1 MSGQQSIS
9 PERIRLL
16 LGNRIKQTL
25 GSDLKSVFLYGS
37 KARGDSTPESDWD
50 VLVILQ
56 DSAESESARAKMR
69 RLSAMIAEET
79 GEVISI
85 LTVKLSEADGNAGL
99 LKNVA
104 EEGEKL

>member
-1 MSGQQSIS
+1 MDGDKTITSD
-9 PERIRLL
+9 RLRAL
-16 LGNRIKQTL
+16 LGNRIKQVL

-37 KARGDSTPESDWD
+37 QARGDSTPQSDWD

-56 DSAESESARAKMR
+56 DNAESEDCRRKMR
-69 RLSAMIAEET
+69 KLSGMIAEET
-79 GEVISI
+79 GEIISI
-85 LTVKLSEADGNAGL
+85 LTMRWSDANENAGL

>member
-1 MSGQQSIS
+1 MSGPQSNS
-9 PERIRLL
+9 PERIRSL

-50 VLVILQ
+50 VLVILHDNA
-56 DSAESESARAKMR
+56 DSEISRASMR
-69 RLSAMIAEET
+69 RLSALIAEET

-85 LTVKLSEADGNAGL
+85 LTVKLSEAEGNAGL

-104 EEGEKL
+104 EEGKKL